1 MKVLLDT
8 HVWLWS
14 LSEPGRLSR
23 EARRI
28 LASRRNAVHLSAVS
42 AWEIAIKVAVGKLD
56 LPEPPGSYVPTR
68 MARQGLIP
76 LVVTHAH
83 ALAVAT
89 LPLHHRDPFD
99 RLLVAQSLV
108 ERLPLL
114 TADPAFAPYG
124 IEIIEAAG

>member
-42 AWEIAIKVAVGKLD
+42 AWEIAIKVAVGKLG

-83 ALAVAT
+83 ALAVAN

-114 TADPAFAPYG
+114 TADPAFGPYG
-124 IEIIEAAG
+124 IEIIEAAA

>member
-14 LSEPGRLSR
+14 LSEPGRLSK
-23 EARRI
+23 EAKRI

-56 LPEPPGSYVPTR
+56 LPEPPESYVPTR
-68 MARQGLIP
+68 MARQGLVP

-83 ALAVAT
+83 ALAVAK

-124 IEIIEAAG
+124 IEIIEAAA

>member
-108 ERLPLL
+108 ERLSLL

>member
-1 MKVLLDT
+1 VKVLLDT

-14 LSEPGRLSR
+14 LSEPGRLSK
-23 EARRI
+23 EAKRI

-56 LPEPPGSYVPTR
+56 LPEPPESYVPTR
-68 MARQGLIP
+68 MARQGLVP

-83 ALAVAT
+83 ALAVAK

-124 IEIIEAAG
+124 IEIIEAAA